1 MRLVTRGDLD
11 GLTCAVIL
19 KHHEKIDDIFL
30 VHPQFITDKKVPIT
44 SNDILANLPY
54 HPSCGKWFDH
64 HQLTES
70 NEKPPAKFEGRFGLA
85 PSAAQLVWEH
95 YGKDPRFE
103 KLVAETNRLDSAN
116 LTHEDVINPA
126 GHILF
131 GYTID
136 GRTGLGAYEDYFK
149 KCVDW
154 VSRLPIEEVLRQPEV
169 ADRVRRMREEN
180 EVFRQALLADSRM
193 DGNVVVTDFRNR
205 SEIPV
210 GNRFLVYTLFPDAN
224 VSLRIH
230 WGPDRAFVV
239 AAVGH
244 SIFRRT
250 CKTNVGELV
259 ARYGGGGHRGAGTTP
274 LPTAEAE
281 KKLTEIL
288 EVLKRNG

>member
-19 KHHEKIDDIFL
+19 KHHEKIDDIVL

-44 SNDILANLPY
+44 ANDILANLPY
-54 HPSCGKWFDH
+54 HPACGKWFDH

-95 YGKDPRFE
+95 YGKDPRFA
-103 KLVAETNRLDSAN
+103 KLVEETNRLDSAH
-116 LTHEDVINPA
+116 LTREDVLQPA

-136 GRTGLGAYEDYFK
+136 ERTGLGPYEDYFK

-169 ADRVRRMREEN
+169 ADRVRRMNAEN
-180 EVFRQALLADSRM
+180 EVFRQALLADSHM
-193 DGNVVVTDFRNR
+193 DQNVVVTDFRGR

-210 GNRFLVYTLFPDAN
+210 GNRFLIYTLFPESN

-250 CKTNVGELV
+250 CQTNVGELMS
-259 ARYGGGGHRGAGTTP
+259 RYGGGGHRGAGTTP
-274 LPTAEAE
+274 LPTAQAE
-281 KKLTEIL
+281 KHLAEIL
-288 EVLKRNG
+288 GVLKKNG